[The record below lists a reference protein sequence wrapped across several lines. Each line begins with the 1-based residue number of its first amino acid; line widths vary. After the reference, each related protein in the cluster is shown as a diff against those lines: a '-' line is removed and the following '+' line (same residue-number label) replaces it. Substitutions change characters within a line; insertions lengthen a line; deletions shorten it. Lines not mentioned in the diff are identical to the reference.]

1 MSIRFKRNT
10 KYPSTQKPGVFAF
23 SSSLDDVGND
33 MNQEIWNTLSGIDEA
48 EQNKFAF
55 SLGSWVEF
63 SRSNRRIQVVDSN
76 QANFQN
82 TRIDAE
88 PVEPQPITEPDGFI
102 QNTLENASIQEP
114 DFDYDSSQNEI
125 EGILYSSRAEARA
138 ARSPLKAFKATG
150 NIAELTRDQDESYT
164 PDIDYE
170 VRAVGPNLH
179 TTRWVHLNKKG
190 VKSPEGDWIWY
201 PTEFIQP
208 TDSNYPNEIYGRWYP
223 ADSTIITDA
232 APPSGDIISGLAT
245 LTPKKY
251 IETIDEEDLLLF
263 HEVGSE
269 NYKKTSSPNKIYFSV
284 NFFRNI
290 ESDAGSFR
298 YHVLEW
304 GDEEDRLSNQEIL
317 ESEFFE
323 AYETDDEEMNKAKF
337 KKLMQVFSK
346 SRSVAHMAELE
357 SGGGTRAF
365 YDQNPELLSHIYAE
379 PGIKQIKTIV
389 FRVSTGASFIV
400 ETYLLITNIFIS
412 DPNESIQNFSI
423 FGANDFTVLP
433 LKNKQELIIGA
444 VDKTS
449 DYSTSLLNIKKDDLY
464 ESQDY
469 LEKKYN
475 DEFYPLVNEE
485 RYGKYAGL
493 LDLGMT
499 RFFTKPY
506 DIYDFI
512 SADKLE
518 WITIGS
524 GSLPINSSATDIL
537 IDNEDCTIELNPK
550 QIDNLIIENTAK
562 SSEKGVVLGDYKI
575 EKKKGERLKKSDNMK
590 ISEIE
595 KKLNR
600 QAF

>member
-1 MSIRFKRNT
+1 MSIRFKRDT

-33 MNQEIWNTLSGIDEA
+33 MNQETWNTLSGIDEA

-55 SLGSWVEF
+55 SLGSWVEY
-63 SRSNRRIQVVDSN
+63 SRSNRRILIVDSN

-82 TRIDAE
+82 TRIDSE
-88 PVEPQPITEPDGFI
+88 PTEPQPTTEPSGFI
-102 QNTLENASIQEP
+102 QNTLENASIQES
-114 DFDYDSSQNEI
+114 DFNYNSSQNEI
-125 EGILYSSRAEARA
+125 ERDLYSSRADARA
-138 ARSPLKAFKATG
+138 ARSPLKAFRAGK
-150 NIAELTRDQDESYT
+150 IKELTRDDQESYGQN
-164 PDIDYE
+164 IDYE
-170 VRAVGPNLH
+170 VTSVRPNLH
-179 TTRWVHLNKKG
+179 TSRWVHLNKKG
-190 VKSPEGDWIWY
+190 VKSPDGDWVWN
-201 PTEFIQP
+201 PTQFIQP

-232 APPSGDIISGLAT
+232 SPPSGDIISGLAT

-269 NYKKTSSPNKIYFSV
+269 NYKKTTSPNKIYFSV

-290 ESDAGSFR
+290 ESDLGSFR

-304 GDEEDRLSNQEIL
+304 GDEQNKLSNQEIL

-337 KKLMQVFSK
+337 KKLMQIFSK
-346 SRSVAHMAELE
+346 SRYVAHMSELE
-357 SGGGTRAF
+357 SGGGTRA
-365 YDQNPELLSHIYAE
+365 YYERHPKLLSHVYSE

-389 FRVSTGASFIV
+389 FRVSPNSLYIV
-400 ETYLLITNIFIS
+400 ETYLLITNIFLS
-412 DPNESIQNFSI
+412 NPGESIQSFSI

-444 VDKTS
+444 VDKNS
-449 DYSTSLLNIKKDDLY
+449 DYSTSLSNIKKDDLY

-475 DEFYPLVNEE
+475 DEFYPLVNKEQ
-485 RYGKYAGL
+485 YGKYAGL
-493 LDLGMT
+493 LDLGMI

-512 SADKLE
+512 NADKLE
-518 WITIGS
+518 WITNGS
-524 GSLPINSSATDIL
+524 GTLPINSSATDIL
-537 IDNEDCTIELNPK
+537 IDNENCTIELNPK
-550 QIDNLIIENTAK
+550 QIDNLTIENTAK
-562 SSEKGVVLGDYKI
+562 SSEKGIVLGDYKI
-575 EKKKGERLKKSDNMK
+575 EKKKGEKLKKSDNMK